1 MVKLTHTNIEAA
13 RAIISQHVCPTP
25 QMCWPLLCEEMGT
38 EVWVKHENH
47 TPIGAFKVRGG
58 LVYLD
63 QLVKHTHPP
72 KHLITATRGNHG
84 QSIPFAARH
93 HGISVTVLVP
103 HGNSVE
109 KNAAMRAWGAQV
121 VEFGADFDAA
131 REEAGRRA
139 SAGEGEFVPSFH
151 EDLIRGVATYA
162 HELMTSVNDLDVI
175 YCPIG
180 MGSGIASLVAV
191 RDLLGI
197 RTQIVGVVSAHADA
211 MAQTIAADGI
221 VSTETANTFADG
233 MATRFPNQEAV
244 SIIRQGV
251 ERLVRVSDDEV
262 ASAIR
267 RLYRCTHNV
276 AEGAGAAA
284 CAAAYQERQQ
294 ISGKRIAVILTG
306 GNIDRAWFV
315 QVLNGETPKVGT

>member
-1 MVKLTHTNIEAA
+1 MDKLSHNDIESAHS
-13 RAIISQHVCPTP
+13 IISQHVSPTP
-25 QMCWPLLCEEMGT
+25 QLRWPLLCEEMGT

-63 QLVKHTHPP
+63 QLVKRAHPP
-72 KHLITATRGNHG
+72 AQLITATRGNHG
-84 QSIPFAARH
+84 QSIPFAARLH
-93 HGISVTVLVP
+93 RIPVTVLVP

-109 KNAAMRAWGAQV
+109 KNAAMRAWGAEV
-121 VEFGADFDAA
+121 EEFGVDFDVA

-139 SAGEGEFVPSFH
+139 SVGEGEFVPSFH
-151 EDLIRGVATYA
+151 KDLIRGVATYGY
-162 HELMTSVNDLDVI
+162 ELMTSVTDLDVI

-180 MGSGIASLVAV
+180 MGSGIAGLVTV

-197 RTQIVGVVSAHADA
+197 RTEIVGVVSAHADA
-211 MAQTIAADGI
+211 IAQTIAGDVV

-233 MATRFPNQEAV
+233 VATRVPNPESV
-244 SIIRQGV
+244 SIIRRGV
-251 ERLVRVSDDEV
+251 ERIVTVTDDEV
-262 ASAIR
+262 ACAVR

-284 CAAAYQERQQ
+284 CAAAYQEREQMR
-294 ISGKRIAVILTG
+294 GKRIAVILTG

-315 QVLNGETPKVGT
+315 QVLNGETPKVGA